1 MNKSCVYTGSD
12 TRLRAQKAASLY
24 DFSGTPDLDITMSL
38 NPPQCLVNSTI
49 KSPDSNLI
57 NDIDQIYDSPRTELI
72 AVQDLDRI
80 QSKYIFKRAQNSMNT
95 AYSLNQSSVH
105 SFGDAPLP
113 SYDKHLFAVP
123 SLETAREMVALYFK
137 FEVVSNSILHRPT
150 VLSWTEDIFGNFN
163 AVRYDPEESNK
174 KAILLMV
181 IALSYA
187 YTNNNPDDR

>member
-1 MNKSCVYTGSD
+1 MNKSCVYTGTD
-12 TRLRAQKAASLY
+12 TRLRAQKAASPF
-24 DFSGTPDLDITMSL
+24 DFSDAVDLDMSL
-38 NPPQCLVNSTI
+38 NAPAPSVDSTI
-49 KSPDSNLI
+49 RLAGSDLI
-57 NDIDQIYDSPRTELI
+57 NDIDHVYDSPRTELM

-95 AYSLNQSSVH
+95 AHSLDQSSVH

-113 SYDKHLFAVP
+113 NYDKHLFAVP
-123 SLETAREMVALYFK
+123 SLEIAREMVALYFK

-150 VLSWTEDIFGNFN
+150 IQSWTEDIFGNFN
-163 AVRYDPEESNK
+163 SVRYDIEESNK

-187 YTNNNPDDR
+187 YTNNDPDDR